1 MQTMRTIREIID
13 KAVFVSVSKAVNE
26 YEADEDE
33 IWFAFMPIDD
43 IYDDALLIPHFYVKD
58 QIPK

>member
-13 KAVFVSVSKAVNE
+13 KSVFTPVAKAVNE
-26 YEADEDE
+26 YDAGEDE
-33 IWFAFMPIDD
+33 IWFAVMPIDE
-43 IYDDALLIPHFYVKD
+43 IYDDALLIPHVYVKD